1 MDNEQFSLTRRSFM
15 KTAGLVGLG
24 TAAVAAAPAD
34 LLGLPPEVKAGEK
47 AVPTFC
53 AMCGPSLGCGIYAI
67 VKDGKFVRVEGMKE
81 SPLNRGKNCPKAHAA
96 PQWVYNSQRL
106 KYPMRRTGPRGSGK
120 FEKISWDKAIDLIA
134 EKLKEQKEKY
144 GPESLAIL
152 SPARRT
158 YSGYM
163 QRFLQCHGSGNY
175 AHSGICMMQK
185 SFVFAYTM
193 GIMGGAGVPAPD
205 YAQTK
210 CMFIWATQPIYSGSS
225 KGQLKRLLD
234 CKARGAKIIA
244 IKPTMEPDVAIADIW
259 VPVRPGTD
267 AALALAMINVII
279 NEKLYDK
286 AFVDE
291 WCYGFDKLVP
301 HVQKYTPEWAEP
313 ICGVPAAQIKEVAR
327 IYATTQHASIDHGNG
342 FEHAPSC
349 NDAIRAV
356 GIMMAICGHLDRPGG
371 NLFPG
376 RPPAATKMVE
386 RHDLSTQRMVDTLVK
401 PEFPRQLEPFAEG
414 CSSAYYGV
422 LESVIT
428 GKPYPIRAILAPGTQ
443 PTVSTRNPKGIINE
457 ALKKVDF
464 FAVIDVMETAEM
476 NYADVI
482 VPVATMYEVDHP
494 FEAGPNWVMARQK
507 VIDPLGPYKSDYEFW
522 IELASKM
529 GYGKN
534 YWNGSLTECM
544 NDQLSPLGITIDELR
559 KKPAGGITYP
569 MPPPVYEKYKQV
581 FNTPSPRLNKK
592 PLLPQGKVALYNTT
606 FEEIGVNPLPEWRE
620 PPESHRRTPEL
631 AKKYPLTFS
640 DFHTSRVYNAS
651 WLRNVP
657 YLREVMPDPTLHMH
671 PEAATKRGIKDGD
684 WVIVESPRA
693 KLKFK
698 AEVNPGIRPDTVMAL
713 HGWWQGCKE
722 LNKPDMP
729 SGSGGASTNAMFT
742 TDAKLAWDPVAT
754 AMSSQTLVEVRKA

>member
-1 MDNEQFSLTRRSFM
+1 MDNEQFSLNRRSFL
-15 KTAGLVGLG
+15 KTAGLVGIG

-47 AVPTFC
+47 AIPTFC

-96 PQWVYNSQRL
+96 PQWVYSPQRL

-120 FEKISWDKAIDLIA
+120 FEKITWDKAIDLIA
-134 EKLKEQKEKY
+134 EKLKEQKAKY
-144 GPESLAIL
+144 GPESLAVL

-158 YSGYM
+158 YSAYM
-163 QRFLQCHGSGNY
+163 ARFLQAHGSPNY
-175 AHSGICMMQK
+175 AHSGICMVQK
-185 SFVFAYTM
+185 NFVFSYTL
-193 GIMGGAGVPAPD
+193 GILGTNLPAAD

-210 CMFIWATQPIYSGSS
+210 CLIVWGTQPIYSGSS

-234 CKARGAKIIA
+234 AKARGAKTIA

-267 AALALAMINVII
+267 AALALAMLNVII

-291 WCYGFDKLVP
+291 WTYGFDKFVP

-313 ICGVPAAQIKEVAR
+313 VTGIPAAQIREVAR
-327 IYATTQHASIDHGNG
+327 IYATTKRSAIDHGNG
-342 FEHAPSC
+342 FEHAPAC
-349 NDAIRAV
+349 NDAIRSV
-356 GIMMAICGHLDRPGG
+356 SILMAITGNLDRPGG

-376 RPPAATKMVE
+376 KPPAATKVVE
-386 RHDLSTQRMVDTLVK
+386 RSDLITQAMVDKLVC
-401 PEFPRQLEPFAEG
+401 PEFPKALQPFAEG
-414 CSSAYYGV
+414 TSSAYHGV
-422 LESVIT
+422 IESVLT

-443 PTVSTRNPKGIINE
+443 PTVSTRNPNNIIQE

-464 FAVIDVMETAEM
+464 FAVIDVMQTAEM

-482 VPVATMYEVDHP
+482 LPVTTMYETDIP
-494 FEAGPNWVMARQK
+494 FEAGGNWVMARNR
-507 VIDPLGPYKSDYEFW
+507 VIEPLGPYKSDYEFW
-522 IELASKM
+522 IELAVKM
-529 GYGKN
+529 GYGREF
-534 YWNGSLTECM
+534 WNGSVTECM

-559 KKPAGGITYP
+559 KKPAGGIVYE
-569 MPPPVYEKYKQV
+569 MKPPVYEKYKQV
-581 FNTPSPRLNKK
+581 FNSPSTRLGKA
-592 PLLPQGKVALYNTT
+592 PFLPQGKVAIYNTT
-606 FEEIGVNPLPEWRE
+606 FESVGVNPMPEWKE
-620 PPESHRRTPEL
+620 PPESYGRTPEL

-640 DFHTSRVYNAS
+640 DFHTCRVYNAG

-657 YLREVMPDPTLHMH
+657 YLREVMPDPALQMH
-671 PEAATKRGIKDGD
+671 PDTAKARGIKDGD
-684 WVIVESPRA
+684 WVVVESPRA

-713 HGWWQGCKE
+713 HGWWQGCSE
-722 LNKPDMP
+722 LNKPAYP
-729 SGSGGASTNAMFT
+729 IGNGGASTNAMYT
-742 TDAKLAWDPVAT
+742 NDRKLAWDPMVT